1 MTVTAKMVKDLRQQT
16 GAGMMDC
23 KNALT
28 EADGDMELANDILR
42 KKGMKI
48 ADKKSG
54 RDANEGLVGV
64 RVTDNV
70 AYVVEVNC
78 ETDFV
83 ARTEGFQN
91 FVTGV
96 LDNFGDKIDT
106 TEIIATLGENIK
118 VSNLSMVPMDTV
130 LASYIHNQVVDG
142 MGKIGVVVSLSGT
155 ASDELAAL
163 GTQIAMHI
171 AASNPKAV
179 SFGDL
184 DPEFVEKERQIFTEQ
199 ALESGK
205 PAHIAEKIV
214 EGRMKKMLSEVA
226 LLHQPFVV
234 NPDKTVG
241 EILEEAEATV
251 VTFVRTEVG
260 E

>member
-1 MTVTAKMVKDLRQQT
+1 MTVTAKMVKDLREQT

-28 EADGDMELANDILR
+28 EANGDMELANDFLR

-64 RVTDNV
+64 RVTANA

-83 ARTEGFQN
+83 ARTEGFQD
-91 FVTGV
+91 FVNEV
-96 LDNFGDKIDT
+96 LDNFGKKIDT
-106 TEIIATLGENIK
+106 AEIIATLGENIK
-118 VSNLSMVPMDTV
+118 ISNMAMIPMDTV
-130 LASYIHNQVVDG
+130 LASYVHNQVVEG
-142 MGKIGVVVSLSGT
+142 MGSIGVVVSLSGT
-155 ASDELAAL
+155 ASDELADL
-163 GTQIAMHI
+163 GKQIAMHI

-179 SFGDL
+179 SSEEL
-184 DPEFVEKERQIFTEQ
+184 DTEFVEKERQIFTEQ

-205 PAHIAEKIV
+205 PVHIAEKIV
-214 EGRMKKMLSEVA
+214 EGRMKKMFSEVT
-226 LLHQPFVV
+226 LLSQPFVV
-234 NPDKTVG
+234 DLDKTVDQV
-241 EILEEAEATV
+241 LNEAEATI
-251 VTFVRTEVG
+251 VTFVRIEVG